1 MSKNVR
7 PEELGKVL
15 ASVVQGH
22 DYLGAGNMLIEQ
34 GVKDDMENLNAL
46 TRREMDL
53 VSYCATGLNTKQITD
68 EMSIT
73 PHSVENM
80 KSVVFSK
87 LGVKSTNELIL
98 FAFRVGLV
106 G

>member
-1 MSKNVR
+1 M
-7 PEELGKVL
+7 
-15 ASVVQGH
+15 QGQ
-22 DYLGAGNMLIEQ
+22 DYLGEGNMIIEQ
-34 GVKDDMENLNAL
+34 GVKADMDNLNTL
-46 TRREMDL
+46 TRREMEL
-53 VSYCATGLNTKQITD
+53 VSHCATGLSVKQIAD
-68 EMSIT
+68 EMCIT